1 MKFQFLNWQTNL
13 LNNIQTYSKTFLNG
27 YLIFICGIYTPG
39 VYKEFNTALTCLV
52 LRFTQKKNDIKKGM
66 WRTISNISNKK
77 IMVHI
82 YRKCLPLHILT
93 KDW

>member
-52 LRFTQKKNDIKKGM
+52 LRFTQKKMISKKACEELSPIFPIKKL
-66 WRTISNISNKK
+66 WC
-77 IMVHI
+77 I
-82 YRKCLPLHILT
+82 YTESVYHCT
-93 KDW
+93 F

>member
-39 VYKEFNTALTCLV
+39 IYKEFNTALTCLV

-66 WRTISNISNKK
+66 WRTPIFPIKK
-77 IMVHI
+77 LWCI
-82 YRKCLPLHILT
+82 YTESVYHCT
-93 KDW
+93 F